1 MSRLETI
8 DIEKIRIH
16 HRVRRDLGDL
26 GGLKESMRR
35 HGLFNPLVV
44 TQDYVLVAGRRR
56 LESARELGWRA
67 VQCRIVDQDDR
78 TTLLEIEIEENTARR
93 DFTSD
98 ELADALVRLDR
109 LRSPSWWRRAWR
121 SIVRFLRAVIHR
133 LGFGN
138 GHRRDTPQ

>member
-26 GGLKESMRR
+26 DGLKESMRR

-44 TQDYVLVAGRRR
+44 TQDYMLVAGRRR

-67 VQCRIVDQDDR
+67 IQCRVVDQDDR

-109 LRSPSWWRRAWR
+109 LRRPSWWRRVWR
-121 SIVRFLRAVIHR
+121 SIVRFCRSIARR
-133 LGFGN
+133 LGFDDG
-138 GHRRDTPQ
+138 RRRNTSQ

>member
-8 DIEKIRIH
+8 DIERIRVH

-26 GGLKESMRR
+26 GSLKESMRR

-44 TQDYVLVAGRRR
+44 THDYVLVAGRRR

-67 VQCRIVDQDDR
+67 VQCRVVDQDDR

-121 SIVRFLRAVIHR
+121 SILRFFRAVGRR
-133 LGFGN
+133 LGIGR
-138 GHRRDTPQ
+138 RRDASQ